1 MQELRTL
8 ISENAIQAR
17 IKELGQA
24 IRLDYQ
30 DSSITCIC
38 VLRGALFFAADL
50 LRNIG
55 GDVRIEF
62 ILLSSHN
69 HHEPLSSEVLYFS
82 GQIEG
87 EHCVVI
93 EDIVE
98 TGHTLELLVDYLDQ
112 FSPKTLR
119 SVSLL
124 DKPSNRDLRIRP
136 DYIGFSIPFVM
147 ARRCSAPC
155 HRRARRRQVPGG
167 RKENQ
172 KL

>member
-1 MQELRTL
+1 MNELRTL
-8 ISENAIQAR
+8 ISETAIQAR

-30 DSSITCIC
+30 DSSLTCIC

-62 ILLSSHN
+62 IILSTHQ
-69 HHEPLSSEVLYFS
+69 EPLCSEVLYFS

-87 EHCVVI
+87 EHCVLI

-98 TGHTLELLVDYLDQ
+98 TGHTLEVLVDYLNQ

-124 DKPSNRDLRIRP
+124 DKPSNRDHRVRP
-136 DYIGFSIPFVM
+136 DYIGFSIPNEFVVGYGLDLQGKY
-147 ARRCSAPC
+147 
-155 HRRARRRQVPGG
+155 RALSHIAAYIP
-167 RKENQ
+167 
-172 KL
+172 